1 MLPEE
6 KLYFIIY
13 DYFVGKYGEEFTAL
27 SQKEQNLLIV
37 DKFNEV
43 RKQESDRRR

>member
-13 DYFVGKYGEEFTAL
+13 DYFVEKYGEEFTSL
-27 SQKEQNLLIV
+27 SKREQSLLIV
-37 DKFNEV
+37 DKFKEV
-43 RKQESDRRR
+43 RKQG